1 MIKDNKVLLIGGN
14 GTLGSTIIN
23 SKIFKKLDAPKKEKL
38 NLISKKNIR
47 KFLKKKYNLIIN
59 CAAIA
64 RMRECEKN
72 PHKAIKI
79 NFFGT
84 LNLVEE
90 IKKYQ
95 TNYKRKIK
103 LIHISTD
110 GVYSST
116 KGNYKENSP
125 LKPYN
130 NYGLT
135 KMLAES
141 AITKIL
147 DNYIIIRTRFFD
159 KRNIRFKTA
168 ASDIFTSMVE
178 VEDLV
183 KAIRCV
189 FLKNYKGIINIGQ
202 RRKSDFENYRK
213 FKPNIKPCK
222 SKDIIRNLGFE
233 IAKDASMNLKIFNKL
248 KKSKLCKRY
257 H

>member
-1 MIKDNKVLLIGGN
+1 MTKDNKVLLIGGS
-14 GTLGSTIIN
+14 GTLGSAIIN
-23 SKIFKKLDAPKKEKL
+23 SKIFKKIDAPKKKEL
-38 NLISKKNIR
+38 NLLSKKKIK

-64 RMRECEKN
+64 RMKECEKN
-72 PHKAIKI
+72 PSKAIKV

-84 LNLVEE
+84 LNLTEG
-90 IKKYQ
+90 IKEYETKH
-95 TNYKRKIK
+95 KRKIK

-110 GVYSST
+110 GVYSSK
-116 KGNYKENSP
+116 KGNYPENSK

-141 AITKIL
+141 VIRKIL
-147 DNYIIIRTRFFD
+147 DNYIVIRTRFFD
-159 KRNIRFKTA
+159 KKNIRFKTA
-168 ASDIFTSMVE
+168 ATDIFTSMME

-183 KAIRCV
+183 KAIKSV

-202 RRKSDFENYRK
+202 KRKSDFENYRK
-213 FKPNIKPCK
+213 FKPSIKPCK
-222 SKDIIRNLGFE
+222 RKDIVKNLGFE

-248 KKSKLCKRY
+248 KQNK
-257 H
+257 